1 MNEIS
6 LAKASKLFW
15 FRDLRSPTTI
25 HSKEK
30 SFLKLE
36 GYEGWEVKSVLNPEL
51 PVAEECLWYSYCLL

>member
-6 LAKASKLFW
+6 LAKASKLFRI
-15 FRDLRSPTTI
+15 RDLSSPTTI

-36 GYEGWEVKSVLNPEL
+36 GYEG
-51 PVAEECLWYSYCLL
+51 